1 MAPLLSTPLLST
13 PTEILRMI
21 FASLSHADLAAVCLT
36 HRDLRSPAEPLL
48 YAHIQW
54 TWSDS
59 QSPPIA
65 QFLRSI
71 AQRPELASYVYD
83 VVLNGDSFGGGLYD
97 SGNENPKIPVTN
109 VVLDELVG
117 LIARINVPYA
127 EEWIQELRAGSMDAF
142 TTLLI
147 SQLSNLKR
155 LFLDKNYNRESR
167 LRGMML
173 RSALCEESANN
184 HLSSFTYLEDVSAEF
199 HCLPYDIRQK
209 TDTRNTQDILPLF
222 YLPSVKR
229 IRALVD
235 NPATFIWTGKNPPNP
250 WRLTSLDLHMLRE
263 RHLGQVLSVTPRLQK
278 LKWDWYYRSDLQ
290 DDSVT
295 DIIDLDQIATGLSHV
310 QETLT
315 DLTITAGSNGYKA
328 DLKEPELQFSESFKV
343 FSGLCTLKRLEVPI
357 AFLLGFSPSTSK
369 ANSLAVG
376 LPRSLEWLTLTDGLC
391 MQEQWEWEMETDY
404 FLEAIGSWLRNWKR
418 YTPNLRGFCL
428 LGGVMEAQDWE
439 PDMIQGLRDLGTQSE
454 IEVQITD
461 TETKWAGW
469 M

>member
-1 MAPLLSTPLLST
+1 MTPLLMT
-13 PTEILRMI
+13 PTEILRLI
-21 FASLSHADLAAVCLT
+21 FASLSNGDLAAVCLT
-36 HRDLRSPAEPLL
+36 HRDLRSPAEPFL

-59 QSPPIA
+59 QRPPIA

-71 AQRPELASYVYD
+71 VQRPELASYVYD
-83 VVLNGDSFGGGLYD
+83 VVLNGDSLDGGIHD
-97 SGNENPKIPVTN
+97 SGNENPKIPVTS

-117 LIARINVPYA
+117 FIARINVPYA
-127 EEWIQELRAGSMDAF
+127 EEWIQELHAGSMDAF

-147 SQLSNLKR
+147 SQLLNLKR
-155 LFLDKNYNRESR
+155 LFLDKNYNRETR

-173 RSALCEESANN
+173 RSALCEESTNSY
-184 HLSSFTYLEDVSAEF
+184 LSSYRYLEDVSAEF
-199 HCLPYDIRQK
+199 PCLPFDIRQK
-209 TDTRNTQDILPLF
+209 TDTRNTRDILPLF

-235 NPATFIWTGKNPPNP
+235 NPATFAWTGKNPPNP
-250 WRLTSLDLHMLRE
+250 WGLISLDLTMLRE

-278 LKWDWYYRSDLQ
+278 LIWDWYYRPDLR

-328 DLKEPELQFSESFKV
+328 DIEEPELQFSGSFKV
-343 FSGLCTLKRLEVPI
+343 FSELYTLKRLEVPI
-357 AFLLGFSPSTSK
+357 PFLLGFFPSISK
-369 ANSLAVG
+369 ANFLAVA
-376 LPRSLEWLTLTDGLC
+376 LPKSLIWLTLTDGLC
-391 MQEQWEWEMETDY
+391 MQEQWEWEWKTDY
-404 FLEAIGSWLRNWKR
+404 LLEVIRSWLQNWKR
-418 YTPNLRGFCL
+418 YTPNLQGFCL
-428 LGGVMEAQDWE
+428 LGSVMKARDWK
-439 PDMIQGLRDLGTQSE
+439 PDMIQGLRDLGAQSG

-461 TETKWAGW
+461 SKTKWAGH